1 MNILIDTNIAL
12 YLLGG
17 DSRIAEVLEGEVVH
31 VSFISELELLGY
43 PGISNEEEKLIH
55 DFLDD
60 CVIIDV
66 NNQIKDG
73 TIQFRRKYGLKL
85 PDSIIAATAY
95 YLGIPLLSGDKD
107 FLVVKDI
114 DFIVYEQ
121 NWAPWRVKVYSKS
134 CQGYIT
140 DPVQE

>member
-17 DSRIAEVLEGEVVH
+17 DSRIAEVLEGETVY

-43 PGISNEEEKLIH
+43 PGITNEEEKVIH

-60 CVIIDV
+60 CVIIDI
-66 NNQIKDG
+66 NDQIKNG
-73 TIQFRRKYGLKL
+73 TIRFRRNYGLKL

-114 DFIVYEQ
+114 DFIFYEE
-121 NWAPWRVKVYSKS
+121 N
-134 CQGYIT
+134 
-140 DPVQE
+140 

>member
-1 MNILIDTNIAL
+1 MNTLIDTNIAL

-31 VSFISELELLGY
+31 VSFITELELLGY
-43 PGISNEEEKLIH
+43 PGISHEEEKVIH

-66 NNQIKDG
+66 NRQIKDG
-73 TIQFRRKYGLKL
+73 TVQFCRKYGLKL

-95 YLGIPLLSGDKD
+95 YLGNPLLSADKD
-107 FLVVKDI
+107 FLVVKEI
-114 DFIVYEQ
+114 DFIAYE
-121 NWAPWRVKVYSKS
+121 RS
-134 CQGYIT
+134 
-140 DPVQE
+140 

>member
-17 DSRIAEVLEGEVVH
+17 DSRIGEMLEGEVVH

-43 PGISNEEEKLIH
+43 PGINDKEEKLIR
-55 DFLDD
+55 DLLED
-60 CVIIDV
+60 CVIIDI
-66 NNQIKDG
+66 NNQIKNK

-85 PDSIIAATAY
+85 PDSIIAATAN
-95 YLGIPLLSGDKD
+95 YLGIPLFSGDKD
-107 FLVVKDI
+107 FQVVKDI

-121 NWAPWRVKVYSKS
+121 S
-134 CQGYIT
+134 
-140 DPVQE
+140 

>member
-17 DSRIAEVLEGEVVH
+17 DSRIAEVLEGQVVH
-31 VSFISELELLGY
+31 VSFVTELELLGY

-73 TIQFRRKYGLKL
+73 TVQFRRKYGLKL

-95 YLGIPLLSGDKD
+95 YLGIPLLSADKG
-107 FLVVKDI
+107 FLVVKEI
-114 DFIVYEQ
+114 NFIAYE
-121 NWAPWRVKVYSKS
+121 RS
-134 CQGYIT
+134 
-140 DPVQE
+140 

>member
-17 DSRIAEVLEGEVVH
+17 DSRIAEVLEDQVVY
-31 VSFISELELLGY
+31 VSFITELELLGY

-66 NNQIKDG
+66 NNQIKDRTFNYAG
-73 TIQFRRKYGLKL
+73 NM
-85 PDSIIAATAY
+85 
-95 YLGIPLLSGDKD
+95 
-107 FLVVKDI
+107 V
-114 DFIVYEQ
+114 
-121 NWAPWRVKVYSKS
+121 
-134 CQGYIT
+134 
-140 DPVQE
+140 

>member
-17 DSRIAEVLEGEVVH
+17 DSRIAEVLEGQVVY
-31 VSFISELELLGY
+31 VSFVTELELLGY

-73 TIQFRRKYGLKL
+73 TVQFRRKYGLKL

-95 YLGIPLLSGDKD
+95 YLGIPLLSADKD
-107 FLVVKDI
+107 FLVVKEI
-114 DFIVYEQ
+114 NFIAYE
-121 NWAPWRVKVYSKS
+121 RS
-134 CQGYIT
+134 
-140 DPVQE
+140 